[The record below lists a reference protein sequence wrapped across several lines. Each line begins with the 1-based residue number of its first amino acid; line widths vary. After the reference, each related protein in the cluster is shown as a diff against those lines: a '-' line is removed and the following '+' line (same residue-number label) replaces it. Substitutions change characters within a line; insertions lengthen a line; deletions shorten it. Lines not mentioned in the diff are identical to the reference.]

1 MKYIP
6 RTLHIIRSC
15 VVHFILG
22 GACCFTAFPFLW
34 MAVSSLKTKE
44 EVMAVDIFFPSDPQY
59 QNYSEILF
67 HSPIPRYLANSLL
80 VAVSVCDN
88 PGHMSRFFYICRD
101 FYEGERK
108 EYSISAGSVH
118 LLYGAYRSNL
128 HSMLYD
134 IVQVRTF

>member
-6 RTLHIIRSC
+6 RTLHIVRSG
-15 VVHFILG
+15 VVHLILG

-44 EVMAVDIFFPSDPQY
+44 EVMAVDTFLPSDSQY

-80 VAVSVCDN
+80 VAVSVVIIQV
-88 PGHMSRFFYICRD
+88 ICCAL
-101 FYEGERK
+101 FTY
-108 EYSISAGSVH
+108 AV
-118 LLYGAYRSNL
+118 
-128 HSMLYD
+128 
-134 IVQVRTF
+134 TFMKAKGKNKPPIAV